1 MRCVIAGLGVQGRK
15 RRAIAGDEV
24 VAVVDPVQPAAD
36 YREIRD
42 VPLQAYD
49 AALVC
54 TPDDPK
60 IDLLAHLLDNGK
72 HVLVEKP
79 LVSIAEGDL
88 ARIAASSSKTG
99 AVCYTAYNHRFEPH
113 IARMK
118 AVLDS
123 GVLGALYCVRLFYGN
138 GTARDV
144 RDSPWR
150 DRGSGVIADLGSH
163 LLDMLM
169 FWFGDIDETLRVR
182 AAHRFENRAFDH
194 ATMANDR
201 LPAIDLEVSLVS
213 WRNRFE
219 ADFYGE
225 QGSAHIRS
233 LCKWGPSTFTTARR
247 KYPSGAPDEE
257 TVSLVQPDPTWALEY
272 DHFKALCAAGAE
284 NDLTRDIA
292 IDAALRRFGA
302 EALAE
307 AGG

>member
-15 RRAIAGDEV
+15 RRAIAGDDV
-24 VAVVDPVQPAAD
+24 VAVVDPVQPGID

-42 VPLQAYD
+42 IPLQAYD
-49 AALVC
+49 SVLVC
-54 TPDDPK
+54 TPDDAK
-60 IDLLAHLLDNGK
+60 IDLLAFLLNNGK

-79 LVSIAEGDL
+79 LVSHTDGELGQL
-88 ARIAASSSKTG
+88 AASAANSG

-118 AVLDS
+118 SFLDS
-123 GVLGALYCVRLFYGN
+123 GSLGAIYCVRLFYGN

-144 RDSPWR
+144 RDSVWR
-150 DRGSGVIADLGSH
+150 DRGSGVISDLASH
-163 LLDMLM
+163 LLDMLI
-169 FWFGDIDETLRVR
+169 FWFDDIDETLRVR

-194 ATMANDR
+194 VTMANDR

-219 ADFYGE
+219 ADIYGE
-225 QGSAHIRS
+225 HGSAHIRS
-233 LCKWGPSTFTTARR
+233 LCKWGPSTFTRARR

-284 NDLTRDIA
+284 NDLTSDIA

-302 EALAE
+302 ESLAE
-307 AGG
+307 ADG